1 MRLISDV
8 GRDTS
13 CRVFIETLNIL
24 PLSCMYIMD
33 TVHCIMTF
41 WSVTDRVYNGG
52 PIRK

>member
-33 TVHCIMTF
+33 TVHCIKMNTVRF
-41 WSVTDRVYNGG
+41 EQNSG
-52 PIRK
+52 IL